1 MTDSPEAAGKRS
13 TVQNL
18 LGQRDAR
25 NGMLRSKLRSKL
37 RRKLSAPG
45 LEPGTYGLK
54 VRCSTN

>member
-25 NGMLRSKLRSKL
+25 NGMLRSKLR
-37 RRKLSAPG
+37 RKLSAPG